1 MLSSLYEILN
11 IDYMKYTLKYA
22 HPRFAILLINFTHTL

>member
-1 MLSSLYEILN
+1 MLSSLYKILK

-22 HPRFAILLINFTHTL
+22 HPRLAILSINFTHTL